1 MIARIY
7 YGDDFVYEGEP
18 STAPSGKEHDG
29 VQYIV
34 WNDPV
39 KGYADLGRVVLSE
52 WDIYMY
58 SSDLG
63 WHGTNKY
70 ADLLMHL
77 EDGKVE
83 RVLIGKWING
93 AKYQAMGM
101 RATNDPGFDRK
112 SATNPLHEVGRE

>member
-7 YGDDFVYEGEP
+7 YGDDFIYVGDAAG
-18 STAPSGKEHDG
+18 SPSGKEHDG

-34 WNDPV
+34 SNDPA
-39 KGYADLGRVVLSE
+39 KGPADLGRVVLSE

-93 AKYQAMGM
+93 AKYQAMGL
-101 RATNDPGFDRK
+101 RAWNDPGLDRK
-112 SATNPLHEVGRE
+112 SATDPLREVGRE

>member
-7 YGDDFVYEGEP
+7 YGDDTIYEGLP
-18 STAPSGKEHDG
+18 VDAPSGKEHDG
-29 VQYIV
+29 VQYIA
-34 WNDPV
+34 WNDPT
-39 KGYADLGRVVLSE
+39 KGTQDLGRVVLSE

-58 SSDLG
+58 SADLG

-93 AKYQAMGM
+93 AKYQSMGQKA
-101 RATNDPGFDRK
+101 RTDPGLERK
-112 SATNPLHEVGRE
+112 SATNPLREVGRE

>member
-1 MIARIY
+1 MTARIY
-7 YGDDFVYEGEP
+7 YGDDFIYEGEAVD
-18 STAPSGKEHDG
+18 APSGKEHDG
-29 VQYIV
+29 VQYIA
-34 WNDPV
+34 WNDPT
-39 KGYADLGRVVLSE
+39 KGTADVGRIVLSE

-83 RVLIGKWING
+83 RVLIGKWIAG
-93 AKYQAMGM
+93 SKYRAMGV
-101 RATNDPGFDRK
+101 RAWNDPGFERK
-112 SATNPLHEVGRE
+112 SATNPLREVGRE

>member
-1 MIARIY
+1 MNARIY
-7 YGDDFVYEGEP
+7 YGDDFIYEGDAAG
-18 STAPSGKEHDG
+18 SPSGKEHDG

-34 WNDPV
+34 SNDPD
-39 KGYADLGRVVLSE
+39 KSSQALGRVILSE

-93 AKYQAMGM
+93 AKYRAMGL
-101 RATNDPGFDRK
+101 RALNDPGLDRK
-112 SATNPLHEVGRE
+112 SATNPLREVGRE